1 MANEEHLKILNQ
13 GIEAWNQWRKKNP
26 DIQPDLRRIN
36 LLWEKLPG
44 ADFSGADLFEA
55 DFSLADLSS
64 ASFKD
69 AKLSRANFRRANL
82 SGANLR
88 GANLSEADFQGA
100 SLHQANLSHT
110 YLAGVILW
118 WADLSEAEFSQ
129 AHVVHTLFGDVDLSG
144 VKGLGSVKHSGP
156 STIGID
162 TIYRSKGKIPRNFL
176 KNAGIL
182 DSLINYIDETE
193 DLYTHAVVYDM
204 EQIEGWVNDGQK
216 RAIIIRNTIN
226 DLEEKKALAG
236 PIDVPTRVLNELRE
250 YQTELEKVEAEII
263 KWQKLKEIKLKETNK
278 ESQ

>member
-1 MANEEHLKILNQ
+1 MANEEHLKILKQ
-13 GIEAWNQWRKKNP
+13 GVKAWNQWRKKNP

-36 LLWEKLPG
+36 LLWKKLPG
-44 ADFSGADLFEA
+44 VDFSGADLFEA
-55 DFSLADLSS
+55 DFRLADLSS

-69 AKLSRANFRRANL
+69 AKLSRANFKRANL

-100 SLHQANLSHT
+100 SLHQADLSHT

-176 KNAGIL
+176 KNAGVL
-182 DSLINYIDETE
+182 DSLINHIDETG
-193 DLYTHAVVYDM
+193 DLYTRAVVYNL
-204 EQIEGWVNDGQK
+204 EQIDGWLETLRNQLTTTIKNLADRQ
-216 RAIIIRNTIN
+216 AIKAKQGLEYSLSIKNEIEDLQENIN
-226 DLEEKKALAG
+226 RLETDIAGWEK
-236 PIDVPTRVLNELRE
+236 LR
-250 YQTELEKVEAEII
+250 
-263 KWQKLKEIKLKETNK
+263 EIKLRETGSK
-278 ESQ
+278 SK